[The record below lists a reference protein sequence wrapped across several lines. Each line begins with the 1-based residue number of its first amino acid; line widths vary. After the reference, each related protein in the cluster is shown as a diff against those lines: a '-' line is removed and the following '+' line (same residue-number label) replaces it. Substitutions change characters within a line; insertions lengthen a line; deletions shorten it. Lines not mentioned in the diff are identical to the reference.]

1 MKTTVLCRY
10 RPHGCTCNLNIRIKQ
25 DVSSCIWFS
34 RSFVLSFHFLSLSHI
49 WIANENKSFASNFFF
64 KWKPA
69 QIILSLLRT
78 YKTKKEEKES
88 SKKRLS
94 ILFYILCVH
103 IRRQCFLTLLQL
115 AQYVCEV
122 KANLTYRY
130 WCRFVDNHHIIVH
143 MKNADFLRR
152 HRNFMSTWEKSTYV
166 VRYTRISR
174 KSYKLAC

>member
-103 IRRQCFLTLLQL
+103 VRRQYFLTLLQL
-115 AQYVCEV
+115 AQFLYA
-122 KANLTYRY
+122 KSKPIWLTGIDAGLLTTTISSSIWRMRIFSEDTGTS
-130 WCRFVDNHHIIVH
+130 CLHEKNQH
-143 MKNADFLRR
+143 M
-152 HRNFMSTWEKSTYV
+152 
-166 VRYTRISR
+166 
-174 KSYKLAC
+174 